1 MASANPAARIYALW
15 QRLSGKP
22 GGKRLFAWLLGRAV
36 PYSGSVRPYVVELGP
51 GHARVEIVDRR
62 AIRQHLGSVHAI
74 ALANV
79 GELASGLAMT
89 AGLPPTVRGI
99 VTGLSIEFRK
109 KARGRL
115 TTTSDVSIPQSV
127 PGPIEHEVE
136 AITTDDSGDVVAVT
150 RVRWRLAPVEAPRA
164 AAADATRT
172 AAAHRA

>member
-1 MASANPAARIYALW
+1 MAGNPAARIYALW
-15 QRLSGKP
+15 QRLSDRP

-36 PYSGSVRPYVVELGP
+36 PYSGSVRPYVVELSP

-115 TTTSDVSIPQSV
+115 TTTSDVTIPSTV
-127 PGPIEHEVE
+127 PGPVEHVVE
-136 AITTDDSGDVVAVT
+136 AVTTDESGDVVAVT
-150 RVRWRLAPVEAPRA
+150 RVTWRLAPVEVPRA
-164 AAADATRT
+164 APADATRT
-172 AAAHRA
+172 AAARQA